1 LKLEKF
7 LLEVRTIN
15 IVYNVDHNESH
26 MNDEHS
32 VTIFI
37 FYSSLQSFR
46 VLFWEIFSTGT
57 AYLNPYVESFY
68 KIKLLLF
75 LFVYILL
82 HVYVY

>member
-7 LLEVRTIN
+7 LFEVKTIN
-15 IVYNVDHNESH
+15 KVYNVNHNESH

-68 KIKLLLF
+68 KLLLF

-82 HVYVY
+82 HVYV